1 MKVMC
6 IGQAAYDITIPVNE
20 YPVENK
26 KIRFDERIECG
37 GGSSSNAS
45 YLLSKWGLENYFAVL
60 VVNYLYVSK
69 I

>member
-37 GGSSSNAS
+37 GGSSSNAAF
-45 YLLSKWGLENYFAVL
+45 LLAKW
-60 VVNYLYVSK
+60 
-69 I
+69 

>member
-26 KIRFDERIECG
+26 KIRFD
-37 GGSSSNAS
+37 
-45 YLLSKWGLENYFAVL
+45 LD
-60 VVNYLYVSK
+60 K
-69 I
+69 IGTKNVTEKG